1 MLIHVGINTVALKGQ
16 GFKALVQEGDQV
28 KKGDKLLE
36 FDLDYIRENA
46 SSTSSPVLFTTM
58 EDNQQL
64 RLLKAGHVKPGED
77 LLALDIYES

>member
-36 FDLDYIRENA
+36 FDLDISGR
-46 SSTSSPVLFTTM
+46 TPL
-58 EDNQQL
+58 
-64 RLLKAGHVKPGED
+64 H
-77 LLALDIYES
+77 LLAGAVYHYGG

>member
-1 MLIHVGINTVALKGQ
+1 M
-16 GFKALVQEGDQV
+16 QEGDQV

-64 RLLKAGHVKPGED
+64 RSLRSAM
-77 LLALDIYES
+77 